1 MTHPKLHRLFAIAFL
16 LLASNDLFSQQLLLK
31 GRVIDRHTE
40 EPLPFVNVYLQ
51 GTTIGTTTNLEGF
64 YSLISKKISDTL
76 VASAIGYDKGK
87 KNVTEKAE
95 QILNFKL
102 DRSNINLSEVVI
114 LAGENPAH
122 EILRNI
128 IDNKAGNN
136 KESLDFYQFEVYNKL
151 ELDIDDISDEF
162 MQKKYFRPF
171 SFIFENI
178 DSMSEEKPFLPVFLT
193 ESLSD
198 FYFRANPHSQK
209 EIIKASKISGVK
221 NESVTQFLGSMYQDI
236 NIYDNWIPVLGKTF
250 ISPISA
256 SGFYY
261 YKYYLIDSAF
271 IDNYWCY
278 QINFKPKHKG
288 DNTFIGDFWVNDT
301 TYAIK
306 KISMQVDENVN
317 LNFVERLS
325 VFQEFIP
332 VDSIWMLKKDK
343 LIIDFITTDKT
354 PGLIGRKATSYDKF
368 NINDSTTNNIFRET
382 QDIIVSEDVFDKD
395 ESFWQQARH
404 EELTDNEEKIYAL
417 VDTLKSIPLFKTYLP
432 VVTILVSGYYIV
444 GKVEIGPYFNIFS
457 GFYRRRIPQKLI
469 RIEEKKVFYNREW
482 NFGYSNKLS
491 FSNRIINPYFDFE
504 YIRGGD
510 TPNQDT
516 VTILNTSEVLF
527 NARFAYHEKF
537 VSGEFSRISLGT
549 KYPVIQLQYTKGLR
563 DVLESQFD
571 YHKIEVNISDNF
583 SINPIGTFYFIIEG
597 GKVIGTLPYLLLE
610 VHPGNETYFYS
621 KHAFNNMNLYEFI
634 SDTYAKIYVSH
645 HFGGFLFNK
654 IPGVRKLKLR
664 SLVAGKAVI
673 GNINPANLANNTTD
687 INTFTI
693 PYPIPYME
701 VGGGIENIL
710 KILRLDA
717 TWRLNY
723 FTGPNVTP
731 FSVRLSLQLEF

>member
-417 VDTLKSIPLFKTYLP
+417 VDTLKSIPLFKTYIN

-444 GKVEIGPYFNIFS
+444 GKVEIGPY
-457 GFYRRRIPQKLI
+457 
-469 RIEEKKVFYNREW
+469 
-482 NFGYSNKLS
+482 
-491 FSNRIINPYFDFE
+491 
-504 YIRGGD
+504 
-510 TPNQDT
+510 
-516 VTILNTSEVLF
+516 
-527 NARFAYHEKF
+527 
-537 VSGEFSRISLGT
+537 
-549 KYPVIQLQYTKGLR
+549 
-563 DVLESQFD
+563 
-571 YHKIEVNISDNF
+571 
-583 SINPIGTFYFIIEG
+583 
-597 GKVIGTLPYLLLE
+597 
-610 VHPGNETYFYS
+610 
-621 KHAFNNMNLYEFI
+621 
-634 SDTYAKIYVSH
+634 
-645 HFGGFLFNK
+645 
-654 IPGVRKLKLR
+654 
-664 SLVAGKAVI
+664 
-673 GNINPANLANNTTD
+673 
-687 INTFTI
+687 
-693 PYPIPYME
+693 
-701 VGGGIENIL
+701 
-710 KILRLDA
+710 
-717 TWRLNY
+717 
-723 FTGPNVTP
+723 
-731 FSVRLSLQLEF
+731 

>member
-1 MTHPKLHRLFAIAFL
+1 PYFTTYS
-16 LLASNDLFSQQLLLK
+16 SNDVEGNRLRLGMRTSNDFST
-31 GRVIDRHTE
+31 RWVIGGHVAYGFRDSEIKYGGFTE
-40 EPLPFVNVYLQ
+40 YYLSKKPRQSIGGEYKNDVNV
-51 GTTIGTTTNLEGF
+51 
-64 YSLISKKISDTL
+64 
-76 VASAIGYDKGK
+76 SAQY
-87 KNVTEKAE
+87 
-95 QILNFKL
+95 
-102 DRSNINLSEVVI
+102 
-114 LAGENPAH
+114 
-122 EILRNI
+122 
-128 IDNKAGNN
+128 
-136 KESLDFYQFEVYNKL
+136 KE
-151 ELDIDDISDEF
+151 EF
-162 MQKKYFRPF
+162 
-171 SFIFENI
+171 
-178 DSMSEEKPFLPVFLT
+178 
-193 ESLSD
+193 
-198 FYFRANPHSQK
+198 
-209 EIIKASKISGVK
+209 G
-221 NESVTQFLGSMYQDI
+221 QD
-236 NIYDNWIPVLGKTF
+236 
-250 ISPISA
+250 
-256 SGFYY
+256 
-261 YKYYLIDSAF
+261 
-271 IDNYWCY
+271 
-278 QINFKPKHKG
+278 
-288 DNTFIGDFWVNDT
+288 
-301 TYAIK
+301 
-306 KISMQVDENVN
+306 
-317 LNFVERLS
+317 
-325 VFQEFIP
+325 
-332 VDSIWMLKKDK
+332 
-343 LIIDFITTDKT
+343 
-354 PGLIGRKATSYDKF
+354 
-368 NINDSTTNNIFRET
+368 
-382 QDIIVSEDVFDKD
+382 
-395 ESFWQQARH
+395 
-404 EELTDNEEKIYAL
+404 
-417 VDTLKSIPLFKTYLP
+417 
-432 VVTILVSGYYIV
+432 
-444 GKVEIGPYFNIFS
+444 NIFS